1 MFVRMED
8 DSRSSLI
15 KTLKG
20 EWKLL
25 WEFFT
30 EEEENVPVHEKESL
44 SLEQIHQVTKDLS
57 EDRKLLNQ
65 KIEKLNKE
73 IDLHAAKLET
83 LRLLGSEEDNTLKRM
98 LELTD
103 LGQNLGN
110 ALQKL
115 DLKLRRTRLQEEELL
130 KQEETV

>member
-1 MFVRMED
+1 MEE

-25 WEFFT
+25 WESFS
-30 EEEENVPVHEKESL
+30 EEEETSPSREKEL
-44 SLEQIHQVTKDLS
+44 TLEQIHQLTKDLS
-57 EDRKLLNQ
+57 EDRKALNQ

-83 LRLLGSEEDNTLKRM
+83 LRLLGSEEENTLKRM

-103 LGQNLGN
+103 LGQNLAN

-115 DLKLRRTRLQEEELL
+115 DLKLRRARMQEEELL
-130 KQEETV
+130 KDAETA

>member
-1 MFVRMED
+1 MRD
-8 DSRSSLI
+8 NGRSSLI
-15 KTLKG
+15 KTLKS

-25 WEFFT
+25 WESFT
-30 EEEENVPVHEKESL
+30 EGDGDLASAETKEPL
-44 SLEQIHQVTKDLS
+44 TLEQIRQLTKDLS

-73 IDLHAAKLET
+73 IDLHAVKLDT
-83 LRLLGSEEDNTLKRM
+83 LRLIGSQDEETLKRM

-103 LGQNLGN
+103 LGQNLAN

-115 DLKLRRTRLQEEELL
+115 DQKLRRARLQEEELT
-130 KQEETV
+130 KAAETA